1 MKESL
6 SEEDRDAKVQ
16 ADAAKIS
23 GGIETAVDTVAA
35 VASLFVGSVR
45 STQQQSEQDSELQPP
60 VSAAEQQA
68 TQPDGGAQ
76 RVGDGRR
83 VVAVNRLA
91 GPTRGGETGQLIVR
105 GSERHRPIDGDAV
118 VVEEDDQFRQ
128 LVMAGQ

>member
-1 MKESL
+1 MRAGAAGLVGRAIADHRAAGDQHRAITVL
-6 SEEDRDAKVQ
+6 S
-16 ADAAKIS
+16 
-23 GGIETAVDTVAA
+23 
-35 VASLFVGSVR
+35 
-45 STQQQSEQDSELQPP
+45 
-60 VSAAEQQA
+60 
-68 TQPDGGAQ
+68 GAQ

-105 GSERHRPIDGDAV
+105 GGERHRPIDGDAV